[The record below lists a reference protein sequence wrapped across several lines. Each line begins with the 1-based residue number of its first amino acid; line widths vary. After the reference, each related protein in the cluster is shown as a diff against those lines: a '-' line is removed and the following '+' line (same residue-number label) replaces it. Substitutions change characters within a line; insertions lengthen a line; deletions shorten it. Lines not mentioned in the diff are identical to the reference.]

1 MILTDYRFSLDTHE
15 INSQITLTCKKGET
29 GRCLFITITEE
40 GKVYNIGADCH
51 AVFTAT
57 KPDGKVIFN
66 DCEISGNVICY
77 KMTPQTATAVGLMDC
92 EIRLYGPDNL
102 LIISPYFNIHVY
114 PPVYDDGDIVE
125 STNEVSTLTALI
137 SEADALIEDVNTRLA
152 NGDFIPKISVG
163 TVKTLPAGSVAEV
176 TIGGTAEAPV
186 FNFGIPQG
194 EQGQGGQGETVI
206 PDTELSLESTKPV
219 QNRVIA
225 AELAKKADSEA
236 VAQAL
241 AKKADSEAVAQAL
254 GQKADAAATTQALGN
269 KVEKVQGKDLSTND
283 YTNEEKNKLK
293 GIEAG
298 ANKYTLPV
306 AGEALGG
313 VKDGGDISISDDGS
327 MTIEDEAVTEQKIA
341 PGAVSQT
348 YFADVG
354 TEWLGSKAPYTQTV
368 LVDGLPSSNRIYS
381 DIIFSEDWETA
392 LIENEDFFKLVKIN
406 ASAGVITLYANE
418 PTTVPLTLKLTVFH
432 GDGLGSGNAG
442 GEGDPG
448 GTIPAA
454 DGITLVDRAT
464 GAARVLCVSNGEL
477 TLL

>member
-1 MILTDYRFSLDTHE
+1 MVFTDYRFSLDTHE

-152 NGDFIPKISVG
+152 NGEFIPKISIG
-163 TVKTLPAGSVAEV
+163 TVKTLPAGSMA
-176 TIGGTAEAPV
+176 TAVFTGSGDAPIL
-186 FNFGIPQG
+186 NLGIPQG
-194 EQGQGGQGETVI
+194 EQGQAEVII

-225 AELAKKADSEA
+225 A
-236 VAQAL
+236 AL
-241 AKKADSEAVAQAL
+241 AKKADSEAVAQDLSKKADSEAVSQAL
-254 GQKADAAATTQALGN
+254 NQKADAAATTQALGN

-283 YTNEEKNKLK
+283 YTDEEKNKLK

-313 VKDGGDISISDDGS
+313 VKSGGDVSISDDGS

-341 PGAVSQT
+341 SGAVSQI

-368 LVDGLPSSNRIYS
+368 LVDGLPSSNRIQG
-381 DIIFSEDWETA
+381 DIILSEDWETA
-392 LIENEDFFKLVKIN
+392 LIENEEFFKLVKIN
-406 ASAGVITLYANE
+406 ANAGVITLYANE
-418 PTTVPLTLKLTVFH
+418 PTTVPLTLKLAVFH
-432 GDGLGSGNAG
+432 GDGLGSGSAG

-454 DGITLVDRAT
+454 DGITLVDRVT